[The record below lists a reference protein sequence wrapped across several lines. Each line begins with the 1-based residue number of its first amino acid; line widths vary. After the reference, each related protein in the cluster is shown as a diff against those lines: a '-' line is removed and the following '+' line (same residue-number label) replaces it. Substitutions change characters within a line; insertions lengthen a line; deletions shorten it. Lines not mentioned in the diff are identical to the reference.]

1 MVKIIRS
8 LAVILI
14 VLSCCKTSTL
24 LAGSNLIQ
32 GDSASPK
39 PKKKLLYVVEGS
51 QSYLIPYIERKLK
64 NLRRPDSDTT
74 LYDSVAS
81 LNILA
86 VTNTIE
92 ATVFD
97 ILSENYA
104 ANKTDSFLKQKD
116 RYKKKYSSF
125 LNGFQSL
132 LSIKVNPLQD
142 LVEFQFTLYDII
154 NKGNN
159 LQYKNSASIF
169 IDPRSSRY
177 QADINRGLDQV
188 FEEANKQPKVSIT
201 ANINKVN
208 VTSNTNVLVDRYFL
222 TIEDTLLL
230 RPIVDDESI
239 EEDRI
244 YFWSQD
250 STDKER
256 AFIELSKKDQSLK
269 NLKPGVYHLYFK
281 VSNGINYSD
290 LHTIRLHVY
299 TKPLLNVSRPGD
311 KTLLR
316 TFPERLI
323 IQEYVFIPRQIDQF
337 SCYEIKLDSSR
348 FFGPTPELWV
358 KIYDKKGPVYVSKP
372 FPIDSARKIARINGE
387 GPRIIDNIDNLQT
400 PMTTVR
406 RNKYIISFVARNPAM
421 ESREVVDDLNVYQR
435 RPVSLLYDVMIFPVD
450 KSGLYHSWINAGMGF
465 DLRLNKWLSGI
476 AIVGTDL
483 AKASFKHFY
492 TNLIANFGPIK
503 SFMKP
508 FDKFEGGPALLINHD
523 NGEVSTGFKVAYNFY
538 PGVHTNLKIGGS
550 YYNQGNTDYFAIHFT
565 GDIFFN
571 H

>member
-14 VLSCCKTSTL
+14 MISCCKTSL
-24 LAGSNLIQ
+24 LAGSNPIP
-32 GDSASPK
+32 GDTVSPK
-39 PKKKLLYVVEGS
+39 PKKRLLYVVEGN

-97 ILSENYA
+97 ILSESYA
-104 ANKTDSFLKQKD
+104 GNLTDSFQKKKAV
-116 RYKKKYSSF
+116 YKKRYSSF
-125 LNGFQSL
+125 LGGFQAL

-159 LQYKNSASIF
+159 LQYKNSSSIF

-188 FEEANKQPKVSIT
+188 FEEANKQPRVSIT
-201 ANINKVN
+201 ANLNKVN
-208 VTSNTNVLVDRYFL
+208 ITSNTNVLVDRYFL

-269 NLKPGVYHLYFK
+269 NLKPGIYHLHFK

-299 TKPLLNVSRPGD
+299 TRPLLSISRPGD
-311 KTLLR
+311 KTILR
-316 TFPERLI
+316 TFPDRLI
-323 IQEYVFIPRQIDQF
+323 IQEYVFTPRQIDQF
-337 SCYEIKLDSSR
+337 SSYDVKLDSTH
-348 FFGPTPELWV
+348 FAGATPRLWV
-358 KIYDKKGPVYVSKP
+358 KIYDKKGPVYVFKD
-372 FPIDSARKIARINGE
+372 FPIDSALKTAKINSNQT
-387 GPRIIDNIDNLQT
+387 PIIDNIDNLQT

-406 RNKYIISFVARNPAM
+406 GNKYVISFVAKNAAM
-421 ESREVVDDLNVYQR
+421 ESREVMDDLNVYQR
-435 RPVSLLYDVMIFPVD
+435 WPVSLLYDVMIFPVD

-465 DLRLNKWLSGI
+465 DIRLNKWLSGI
-476 AIVGTDL
+476 AIAGTDL

-492 TNLIANFGPIK
+492 TNLIANFGPIG

-508 FDKFEGGPALLINHD
+508 FDRFEGGPALLINHD
-523 NGEVSTGFKVAYNFY
+523 NGDVSTGFKVTYTFY
-538 PGVHTNLKIGGS
+538 SGNHTNLKIGGS